1 MVKNA
6 EPAKGEKW
14 EGPIKKLVAPL
25 GNRII
30 IANKKLIEA
39 VAKDTPEEDSCGLN
53 GGFYPIVCGA
63 GDPTTDSCSTVGLI
77 SCDKKTGDC
86 PAFFQKNAT
95 AKDDKIS
102 GGVIFFIA
110 ICILF
115 FCLACLVAILQ
126 KMLLGMSTRI
136 VYKATDVNGYIA
148 IAIGAGIT
156 MLVQSSSITTST
168 LTPLVGMGVLRLEQ
182 MYPLTLG
189 ANIGTTM
196 TALLSALVSEG
207 TDPLQVALAHLFF
220 NVTGILI
227 FYPVPFMRKF
237 PINAARQLGK
247 ATRIWKGFPLLY
259 IGVMFVLVPL
269 IFLGIS
275 AIFEEDSKGLTVLG
289 SFITI
294 ILALVLFWLAY
305 WCQFKGGR
313 KSCGDCMGNRERKR
327 LVMEEL
333 PDDMVYLKAK
343 MAALIEHTG
352 LPLDEEDEEGDAE
365 AVKADEEDEE
375 VEA

>member
-1 MVKNA
+1 
-6 EPAKGEKW
+6 
-14 EGPIKKLVAPL
+14 
-25 GNRII
+25 
-30 IANKKLIEA
+30 
-39 VAKDTPEEDSCGLN
+39 
-53 GGFYPIVCGA
+53 
-63 GDPTTDSCSTVGLI
+63 LI
-77 SCDKKTGDC
+77 SCNKNTGDC
-86 PAFFQKNAT
+86 PAFFQKDAT
-95 AKDDKIS
+95 AKDDKLS
-102 GGVIFFIA
+102 GGVVFFIA

-156 MLVQSSSITTST
+156 MVVQSSSVTTST
-168 LTPLVGMGVLRLEQ
+168 LTPLVGIGVLRIEQ
-182 MYPLTLG
+182 MYPLSLG
-189 ANIGTTM
+189 ANIGTTL

-207 TDPLQVALAHLFF
+207 TEPLQVALAHLFF
-220 NVTGILI
+220 NLSGILI
-227 FYPVPFMRKF
+227 FYPIPFMRKF

-247 ATRIWKGFPLLY
+247 ATRTWKGFPLVY

-294 ILALVLFWLAY
+294 ILALVLFSLAY
-305 WCQFKGGR
+305 WCRFKGGT
-313 KSCGDCMGNRERKR
+313 KSCGDCMRNRERKR
-327 LVMEEL
+327 LVIEEL
-333 PDDMVYLKAK
+333 PDDMVFLKAK
-343 MAALIEHTG
+343 VTALIEHTG
-352 LPLDEEDEEGDAE
+352 LPVDEEDEEGDDE
-365 AVKADEEDEE
+365 AVKADEEDE